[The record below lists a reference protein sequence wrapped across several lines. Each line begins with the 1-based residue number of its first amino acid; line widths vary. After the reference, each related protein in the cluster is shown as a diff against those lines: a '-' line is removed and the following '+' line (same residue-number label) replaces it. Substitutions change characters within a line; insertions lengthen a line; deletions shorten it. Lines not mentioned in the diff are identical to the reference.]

1 MIEGV
6 VVKELVTNTDERGFF
21 REVIRVTDDFFSEG
35 FAQWSHSLMHQGV
48 AKAWHLHRRQVDWW
62 YVAAGLLKVGLY
74 DTRRESKTHGETM
87 ELLMGDHQPSR
98 VLKIPPGVAHGCRC
112 LSATSHLLYVT
123 SRLYDP
129 EDEGRIAH
137 DDPRIGYD
145 WTRGPAIK

>member
-1 MIEGV
+1 MSRRIELEDAGG
-6 VVKELVTNTDERGFF
+6 LVTHEGGADR
-21 REVIRVTDDFFSEG
+21 IR
-35 FAQWSHSLMHQGV
+35 
-48 AKAWHLHRRQVDWW
+48 
-62 YVAAGLLKVGLY
+62 LLKL
-74 DTRRESKTHGETM
+74 RENQGKGGAVQQGMLHARGEM
-87 ELLMGDHQPSR
+87 LLMVDADG

-137 DDPRIGYD
+137 DDPRIGFD